1 MEQMEQNEQSDLAGI
16 ILTKRLAIG
25 DAPWLPVRKRDRDSA
40 GASGAVCL
48 AQQKADAPSQL
59 PGDESCDADRKRSSR
74 ATAALVRGGYLL
86 RSRARFASLTATGRR
101 YARALAWPYTLAEL
115 AEAVR
120 RLGERTAAGDATAAG
135 YGTAD
140 GYVPETFIAGT
151 AWGPSCDTGA
161 LACLDRLMLPV
172 LRAGLVESASTRHG
186 HVCYRLMSGPITADQ
201 LAELVDGD
209 AADFRSDLADVYRE
223 QLTATRSATIATDA
237 GGELGHLPIYLGLL
251 RSHRKYD
258 DVRGIEPL
266 FAPAEAGANDAT
278 TSAASTM

>member
-1 MEQMEQNEQSDLAGI
+1 MEQNEQSDLAGI

-40 GASGAVCL
+40 GASGAVWL

-86 RSRARFASLTATGRR
+86 RSRARFASLTGSGRR
-101 YARALAWPYTLAEL
+101 HARSLAWPHTAAEL
-115 AEAVR
+115 SEAVR
-120 RLGERTAAGDATAAG
+120 RLAERTAAGDATAAG
-135 YGTAD
+135 L
-140 GYVPETFIAGT
+140 VPECFVAGT
-151 AWGPSCDTGA
+151 PWGASCDTRA
-161 LACLDRLMLPV
+161 LWRLDRLMLPV
-172 LRAGLVESASTRHG
+172 LRAGLVESASTQHG
-186 HVCYRLMSGPITADQ
+186 HVCHRLTGGPITAEQ

-209 AADFRSDLADVYRE
+209 AGEANFRTDLADVYCE
-223 QLTATRSATIATDA
+223 QLAATRAAITASDA

-266 FAPAEAGANDAT
+266 FALAEAGANDAST
-278 TSAASTM
+278 LPASTM